1 MNDKEL
7 HQLTYKMFANI
18 MNWFRSEEEAE
29 VVTIDLE
36 DFKNEH
42 DDDVFKIVA
51 AITLSSE
58 MAICSIA
65 ELTKKDFIDI
75 HNLMNKVLFQVLQKE
90 KTQITEYDNEYGN

>member
-7 HQLTYKMFANI
+7 HELTYKMFANI

-42 DDDVFKIVA
+42 DDDVFKMVA
-51 AITLSSE
+51 TITISRM
-58 MAICSIA
+58 MAVKEIA
-65 ELTKKDFIDI
+65 QMEDKTSFLEVQS
-75 HNLMNKVLFQVLQKE
+75 LMNKVLMQVLV
-90 KTQITEYDNEYGN
+90 NERTK